1 MILLAVIEFL
11 RRHLKTVVRL
21 SLIILALLIVADALP
36 FLVHKEE
43 AHTRWEQFPGFW
55 AVFGF
60 VGCTL
65 IIFLSK
71 AFGRLGIMQREDYYD
86 E

>member
-1 MILLAVIEFL
+1 MTLLAIIEFL

-21 SLIILALLIVADALP
+21 SLVILALLIVADALP
-36 FLVHKEE
+36 FVVHKEE
-43 AHTRWEQFPGFW
+43 AHTRWERFPGFW
-55 AVFGF
+55 AAFGF
-60 VGCTL
+60 VGCAL
-65 IIFLSK
+65 LIFLSK

>member
-1 MILLAVIEFL
+1 MTLLAVIEFL

-21 SLIILALLIVADALP
+21 ALVVLALLIVADAL
-36 FLVHKEE
+36 VVDKGE